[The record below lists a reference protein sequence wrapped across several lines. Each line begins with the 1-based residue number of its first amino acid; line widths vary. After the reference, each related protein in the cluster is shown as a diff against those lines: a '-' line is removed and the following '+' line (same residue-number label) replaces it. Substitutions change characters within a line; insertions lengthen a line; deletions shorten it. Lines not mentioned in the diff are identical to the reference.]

1 MLGQQITSSGV
12 MPLQRNVIT
21 SQFPFVPRPSSNYAQ
36 YGATIPNQPQLG
48 LGGPGNPRNQSLPWT
63 PAMSGLTTFNNLGWI
78 SDPRLGASN
87 NPAFPSTITQKDTAR
102 PNSLLQGFE
111 SQTLPRTTATNVFPS
126 QWGAGFFG
134 NFLGS
139 GTPAASNQSLSTIA
153 PKTQFLVD
161 NDPRI
166 PPGQRGTGNKIIAV
180 RVAGPDTTLIGGPA
194 GFNAQPFANAP
205 GEGYVGLA
213 SDWKTIMV
221 KAQEIPEHA
230 KVPPMYGQKP
240 GTNAFP
246 EALLSRDNAYI
257 GGNFTQAPGTAGVG
271 GLPKSGSV
279 IVLGSPFNQTTPPN
293 TLTLAST
300 GANLTPGTTLGL
312 ATTTLSG
319 AGSGMLVDVTIGAGG
334 SVSSLTITVGS
345 LGTGYSAGN
354 VVMANLGGP
363 GPNPAVQPVFYVG
376 DVIAKTINGFS
387 SSFPN
392 FGVLNAGG
400 QAFPMYPRVTKD
412 LGISGARQFQP
423 SMLTGGNFAAPDP
436 VGNPSATV
444 QGWTGGIIGTGVD
457 ALATLGGSLTG
468 SEGYLY
474 AFGAPTGANYIH
486 PAFLSWLESGGL
498 GDTLLRETIYMQNAG
513 LQSVPNT
520 GESQTGYFS
529 STAPGPSNNP
539 PLQMLPFSSAAQH
552 KPDSSAPAST
562 GAIPSV
568 PIRPNRAVNGTNG
581 GNPANN
587 YGQITQQV
595 VLKPQLLP
603 GVVGKANASGMAINS
618 FDEFDYQV
626 AYTGTY
632 PM

>member
-21 SQFPFVPRPSSNYAQ
+21 SQFPFVPRPSSDYTQ
-36 YGATIPNQPQLG
+36 YGATTPNQPQLG

-161 NDPRI
+161 NDPRV

-213 SDWKTIMV
+213 SDWKTTMV

-246 EALLSRDNAYI
+246 EA
-257 GGNFTQAPGTAGVG
+257 
-271 GLPKSGSV
+271 
-279 IVLGSPFNQTTPPN
+279 
-293 TLTLAST
+293 
-300 GANLTPGTTLGL
+300 
-312 ATTTLSG
+312 
-319 AGSGMLVDVTIGAGG
+319 
-334 SVSSLTITVGS
+334 
-345 LGTGYSAGN
+345 
-354 VVMANLGGP
+354 
-363 GPNPAVQPVFYVG
+363 
-376 DVIAKTINGFS
+376 
-387 SSFPN
+387 
-392 FGVLNAGG
+392 
-400 QAFPMYPRVTKD
+400 
-412 LGISGARQFQP
+412 
-423 SMLTGGNFAAPDP
+423 
-436 VGNPSATV
+436 
-444 QGWTGGIIGTGVD
+444 
-457 ALATLGGSLTG
+457 
-468 SEGYLY
+468 
-474 AFGAPTGANYIH
+474 
-486 PAFLSWLESGGL
+486 
-498 GDTLLRETIYMQNAG
+498 
-513 LQSVPNT
+513 
-520 GESQTGYFS
+520 
-529 STAPGPSNNP
+529 
-539 PLQMLPFSSAAQH
+539 
-552 KPDSSAPAST
+552 
-562 GAIPSV
+562 
-568 PIRPNRAVNGTNG
+568 
-581 GNPANN
+581 
-587 YGQITQQV
+587 
-595 VLKPQLLP
+595 
-603 GVVGKANASGMAINS
+603 
-618 FDEFDYQV
+618 
-626 AYTGTY
+626 
-632 PM
+632 